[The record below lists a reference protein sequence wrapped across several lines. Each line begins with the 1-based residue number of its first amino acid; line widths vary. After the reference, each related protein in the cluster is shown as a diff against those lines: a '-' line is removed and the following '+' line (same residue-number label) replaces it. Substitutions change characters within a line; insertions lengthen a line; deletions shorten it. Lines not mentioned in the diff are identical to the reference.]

1 MTRVLTCCGTF
12 FVLLAL
18 LVTADASADT
28 SPDVATDEEH
38 TDAASGDHQA
48 EVVAVAYDGPKEDLH
63 VYLLIGQSNMAGRAE
78 IPEDMTGVIDRCY
91 LLNDKNEWVP
101 AKNPMNLYSSVRKR
115 EELQKLGP
123 GYSFAKAMLEANPDI
138 SLGLV
143 VNARG
148 GTKIKAWQRETEY
161 YMEAQKRTKAAME
174 QGTLKGILWHQGEGN
189 SRRPKTYLGH
199 LTTLI
204 ESHREDFEIE
214 DLPFVAGQIRS
225 DERSMPI
232 NAEIAKLPQAV
243 PHTAVA
249 SSEGLTMFDGT
260 HFDTV
265 SQIELGKRYA
275 KQMLDL
281 QAEKKQEMEEKK
293 IDE

>member
-1 MTRVLTCCGTF
+1 MTRFLTCWGTF
-12 FVLLAL
+12 FLLFAL
-18 LVTADASADT
+18 LVAPDALAD
-28 SPDVATDEEH
+28 PG
-38 TDAASGDHQA
+38 TDAKRTNRAPGRQA
-48 EVVAVAYDGPKEDLH
+48 KVDTMAYSGPKEDLH
-63 VYLLIGQSNMAGRAE
+63 IYLLIGQSNMAGRAE
-78 IPEDMTGVIDRCY
+78 IPEDISGVIDRCY

-115 EELQKLGP
+115 EALQKLGP

-148 GTKIKAWQRETEY
+148 GTKIKAWQRGTEY
-161 YMEAQKRTKAAME
+161 YTEAQKRTKAAMK

-189 SRRPKTYLGH
+189 SRSSRTYLGY

-204 ESHREDFEIE
+204 ENHREDFGIE
-214 DLPFVAGQIRS
+214 NLPFVAGQIRA
-225 DERSMPI
+225 DERSKPI
-232 NAEIAKLPQAV
+232 NAEIAKLSQAV

-249 SSEGLTMFDGT
+249 GSKGLTMFDGT

-275 KQMLDL
+275 KQMLEL
-281 QAEKKQEMEEKK
+281 QAKQMEKKEIEE
-293 IDE
+293 